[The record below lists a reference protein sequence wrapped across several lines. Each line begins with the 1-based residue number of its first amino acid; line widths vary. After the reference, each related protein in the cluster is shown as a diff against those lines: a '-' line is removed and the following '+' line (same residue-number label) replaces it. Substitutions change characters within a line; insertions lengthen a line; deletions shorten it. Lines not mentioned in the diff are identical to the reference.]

1 MDRTSQY
8 GQDSRAGKIDVTLIE
23 TDRASVSSIESSLS
37 EEDELRASFYR
48 MLAVVLSA
56 PPSSALLAACA
67 SLQAGDSP
75 FGKAVATLAVAA
87 RLSDPAALATEYHT
101 LFVGLGRGELVPYG
115 SYYLTG
121 FLQEKPLAK
130 LRQDMARLGV
140 RQAADNP
147 DPEDHIAAVLD
158 TMAGLID
165 GRFGAPL
172 CLHDQKQFFTQHIAA
187 WAPIFFQDLERV
199 AHSSFYAA
207 AGSLGRAFLSL
218 ETDAFAMEP

>member
-1 MDRTSQY
+1 
-8 GQDSRAGKIDVTLIE
+8 VTLVE
-23 TDRASVSSIESSLS
+23 TDRASVPNIQIGLS
-37 EEDELRASFYR
+37 EEDELRAAFYR
-48 MLAVVLSA
+48 MLAVALSA
-56 PPSSALLAACA
+56 PPSSGMLAACA
-67 SLQAGDSP
+67 GLQSGDSA
-75 FGKAVATLAVAA
+75 FGKAVTTLAVAA
-87 RLSDPAALATEYHT
+87 RMSDPAALATEYHN

-140 RQAADNP
+140 QQATDNP

-165 GRFGAPL
+165 GRFGEPL
-172 CLHDQKQFFTQHIAA
+172 CLHDQKLFFTQHIAA

-207 AGSLGRAFLSL
+207 VGSLGRAFLSL
-218 ETDAFAMEP
+218 ETAAFAMDT